1 MAEAAERSEPGV
13 KRATKL
19 IASALSNA
27 LIYAVPL
34 FLAVWTLH
42 WWRAWV
48 VVGIAFLGT
57 IGSLL
62 SLSRAN
68 TRLLEER
75 MKPPVQKGQPIA
87 GKIMLMFLFCTYF
100 GLLIFIPVDAFRLH
114 LVAKPGTAVSALG
127 LTLFLLGW
135 WVAHKSLRENR
146 FAAPVVKHQDQ
157 RKLPGYQAYTQK
169 VRFRLIP
176 YLW

>member
-34 FLAVWTLH
+34 F
-42 WWRAWV
+42 
-48 VVGIAFLGT
+48 
-57 IGSLL
+57 
-62 SLSRAN
+62 
-68 TRLLEER
+68 
-75 MKPPVQKGQPIA
+75 
-87 GKIMLMFLFCTYF
+87 
-100 GLLIFIPVDAFRLH
+100 
-114 LVAKPGTAVSALG
+114 
-127 LTLFLLGW
+127 
-135 WVAHKSLRENR
+135 
-146 FAAPVVKHQDQ
+146 AAPVVKHQDQ